1 MAGNRATRTGRLA
14 DVLLDVWLWLAY
26 AGSMADDVRPTAV
39 ITGGA
44 SGIGRALGEALA
56 ARGTRVLLADLDGD
70 IAEDVA
76 EGIRDK
82 GGDASAVQLDVS
94 QFAPVA
100 EVIHGAAQRWGRLDY
115 VFNNA
120 GIAVTGEVDEHTTE
134 SWNRII
140 DVNLRGV
147 VHGVQA
153 AYPIMKEQ
161 GFGHIVNTASMAGL
175 VAGAMSSGYNT
186 TKHAVVGLTK
196 SLRVEGALYGVRV
209 SVLCPGAIRTPI
221 LGGGR
226 HGFLVPGID
235 RERQSNLM
243 RSAFEPMR
251 PMDPKRFAE
260 GVLKRLDR
268 NQAVI
273 ILPTWWRLVWWLE
286 RLLPSFVL
294 WMSERGFVA
303 GREKFGELRAEAR
316 REGEAAD

>member
-1 MAGNRATRTGRLA
+1 MAEEN
-14 DVLLDVWLWLAY
+14 
-26 AGSMADDVRPTAV
+26 RPTAV

-70 IAEDVA
+70 IAEEVA
-76 EGIRDK
+76 EEIREK
-82 GGDASAVQLDVS
+82 GGDASAVQLDVAH
-94 QFAPVA
+94 FAPVA
-100 EVIHGAAQRWGRLDY
+100 EVIHGAAQRWGRLDS

-120 GIAVTGEVDEHTTE
+120 GIAVAGEIDEHTTE

-153 AYPIMKEQ
+153 AYSIMKKQ

-175 VAGAMSSGYNT
+175 LPGAMASGYNT

-196 SLRVEGALYGVRV
+196 SLRVEGAAYGVRA
-209 SVLCPGAIRTPI
+209 SCLCPGAIRTPI

-235 RERQSNLM
+235 RERQSDLM

-251 PMDPKRFAE
+251 PMDPARFAE
-260 GVLKRLDR
+260 GVLDRLDR
-268 NQAVI
+268 NQAII

-286 RLLPSFVL
+286 RFSPTFVL
-294 WMSERGFVA
+294 WLSERGFVGGRKRFDKLRSEA
-303 GREKFGELRAEAR
+303 GTQRGE
-316 REGEAAD
+316 GD